1 MLLSLTSRF
10 CGNVYIIDCKG
21 RIVTGDEA
29 KSLQAALDHGAREF
43 SRIVLTLSDVERL
56 DSTGLGLLVLY
67 AARMRKLGGDVRLAA
82 PPKFVV
88 DLIHL
93 TRLATILPVYET
105 EEEAILS
112 YLRQRMPNS
121 AEEKTGQRVL
131 VLEKSAD
138 VCAFITTVLVQ
149 HGFEVKSTS
158 FVSDARI
165 LLQVHAVDYILVGP
179 GTAQLSSQAIV
190 ETLRTVATKATAL
203 QLDDTF
209 RSLDADHAT
218 QVLLKMFEVGSAS

>member
-29 KSLQAALDHGAREF
+29 KSLAAALDHGAREF
-43 SRIVLTLSDVERL
+43 ARIVITLSEIDRL

-82 PPKFVV
+82 PPKFVA

-93 TRLATILPVYET
+93 TRLSSVLPIYET
-105 EEEAILS
+105 EEAAVLS
-112 YLRQRMPNS
+112 YLRQRSPNA
-121 AEEKTGQRVL
+121 AEEKCGRRVL
-131 VLEKSAD
+131 VLEKSPD
-138 VCAFITTVLVQ
+138 LCAFITTVLGQ
-149 HGFEVKSTS
+149 HGFDVKSTS

-179 GTAQLSSQAIV
+179 GTAQLPSQAIV
-190 ETLRTVATKATAL
+190 STLKASAPKAAAL
-203 QLDDTF
+203 QFDDSF
-209 RSLDADHAT
+209 RSLDAHHAT
-218 QVLLKMFEVGSAS
+218 QVLLKMFEAGSPG

>member
-82 PPKFVV
+82 PPKFIV

-93 TRLATILPVYET
+93 TRLSTILPIYET

-112 YLRQRMPNS
+112 YLMQRSPDA
-121 AEEKTGQRVL
+121 AEEKSGHRVL

-138 VCAFITTVLVQ
+138 VCAFVTTVLGK
-149 HGFEVKSTS
+149 HGFDVKSTS
-158 FVSDARI
+158 FISDARI
-165 LLQVHAVDYILVGP
+165 LLRVHEVDYILVGP
-179 GTAQLSSQAIV
+179 GTAQLPSQAIV
-190 ETLRTVATKATAL
+190 ETLKASAPKAAAL

-218 QVLLKMFEVGSAS
+218 QVLLKMFEAGSPS